1 MRIFHRH
8 LSAECGTRNAEWRP
22 DNGSATPHSALRTLH
37 SSRRRPRRGLT
48 LAELLVAGTVL
59 VLIGGAM
66 STLAYAVYA
75 SYEVCRDQSQAAQHA
90 RVSLDRIERAVS
102 EATASESFPGCLI
115 VNFTADGYTFPD
127 SLAVWRPSGT
137 AADPTG
143 LPRVNELIVFSC
155 TPSEPNKLLE
165 MTWPANTS
173 AAPAAS
179 NQFGW
184 RALIDSFHSSTE
196 TVKNQ
201 LTDRLHVGRVDTTP
215 LIEGLLTTRRGM
227 IRFKR
232 MMAPS
237 DSQWSAYRGGQRS
250 WQSIDWPLDLYG
262 SQTGMRTVNLQVE
275 LQVLSGN
282 ELHPEP
288 LPFFGSANVTY
299 ALRK

>member
-1 MRIFHRH
+1 
-8 LSAECGTRNAEWRP
+8 
-22 DNGSATPHSALRTLH
+22 
-37 SSRRRPRRGLT
+37 
-48 LAELLVAGTVL
+48 LLVAGTVL

-232 MMAPS
+232 MMAPRI
-237 DSQWSAYRGGQRS
+237 A
-250 WQSIDWPLDLYG
+250 
-262 SQTGMRTVNLQVE
+262 
-275 LQVLSGN
+275 SGA
-282 ELHPEP
+282 PTAA
-288 LPFFGSANVTY
+288 GSAPGRASTGPSICMV
-299 ALRK
+299 RKLACARSTCKSSCKSSVAMSCTPNRCRFSDRRM